1 MHSETTQPQPD
12 LAVESTLHPKD
23 QLPTA
28 TQLFQR
34 VLDTI
39 PQLIFWK
46 DRNSV
51 FLGCNHNAIKIAG
64 LESPEQIIGKTDY
77 DMPWKL
83 EEAEWFRACD
93 RRVMESG
100 VPELHIIEPQ
110 QQADGRQA
118 WLDTSKFP
126 LKNENGEVVGI
137 LVTIEDI
144 TDRVTLDQAK
154 QRFQEDLE
162 EKVVQRTQELQNTIA
177 QLETE
182 IVDRREAEIALDH
195 SEIRFQ
201 KLAANVP
208 GMIYQFRLEP
218 DGSFSFPYVSL
229 GCRDLYGIEPGEI
242 EQSAERLIDL
252 IHPDDRQSFFES
264 VMHSAK
270 TLETWKWEGQTLT
283 RSGEIK
289 WIQGSSRP
297 ELQPDGAVVWDGLL
311 LDVSDRKCIE
321 DERKQTAKEQ
331 SRLVAILEATTDL
344 VSIADGWGNTS
355 YINQAGR
362 RLLNLSQAELDQG
375 FAIGTII
382 APSALE
388 QFHQEALS
396 TVLQQGIW
404 SGETLLLS
412 RDGHKIPV
420 SQVMMTHRGED
431 GEIEFL
437 SIIARD
443 ISDYKQA
450 EAALRSSESQLRQQ
464 TQDLEFTL
472 SELRKTQSQLI
483 QSEKMSS
490 LGQLVAGVAHEIN
503 NPVNFIYGNIA
514 HTAEYA
520 QDLIALLESYQ
531 RHYPHPAPALKAEIE
546 AIDLDFLMC
555 DLPKTLASMRIGAER
570 IREIVLSLR
579 TFSRLD
585 QADIKAIDL
594 HESIDSTLMI
604 LQSRLKPNSDF
615 PGIQVIKD
623 YGNLPLVECYAGQ
636 LNQVFMNILSNAIDA
651 LEESFEDSILNKS
664 EDSKA
669 QSPTIRIVTKQ
680 VKSNTIIHIVDNGS
694 GMSEEVRSRLFDPFF
709 TTKPVGKGTG
719 LGLSI
724 SYQIVVEKHQG
735 ELRCQSTL
743 GEGTEFTITIPQ
755 IKPKK

>member
-1 MHSETTQPQPD
+1 MHSETTQPQSD
-12 LAVESTLHPKD
+12 FVVESNLHPSA
-23 QLPTA
+23 QLPIA

-34 VLDTI
+34 VLDTL

-51 FLGCNHNAIKIAG
+51 YLGCNHNGAKVAG
-64 LESPEQIIGKTDY
+64 VASPEQIIGKTDY

-83 EEAEWFRACD
+83 EEAEWFREGD
-93 RRVMESG
+93 RRVIESG
-100 VPELHIIEPQ
+100 IPQLHIIEPQ
-110 QQADGRQA
+110 QQADGKQA
-118 WLDTSKFP
+118 WLDTSKLP
-126 LKNENGEVVGI
+126 LKNDQGDVIGI

-144 TDRVTLDQAK
+144 TDRITLDQEK
-154 QRFQEDLE
+154 QRFQTDLE
-162 EKVVQRTQELQNTIA
+162 AKVAQRTQELEATIA
-177 QLETE
+177 QLEQE
-182 IVDRREAEIALDH
+182 IRDRRDAEAALAQ

-201 KLAANVP
+201 KLTANVP

-218 DGSFSFPYVSL
+218 DGSSAFPYASL
-229 GCRDLYGIEPGEI
+229 GCRDLYGIEPEEI

-252 IHPDDRQSFFES
+252 LHPDDRHNFFES

-270 TLETWKWEGQTLT
+270 TLETWHWEGRTFT
-283 RSGEIK
+283 ASGQVK

-297 ELQPDGAVVWDGLL
+297 ERQPDGAVVWDGLL
-311 LDVSDRKCIE
+311 LDISDRKQIE
-321 DERKQTAKEQ
+321 AERKQTAKEQ

-344 VSIADGWGNTS
+344 VVIADGRGNTS

-362 RLLNLSQAELDQG
+362 RLLNLSQAEMDQG
-375 FAIGTII
+375 FAIGTMI
-382 APSALE
+382 APSALD
-388 QFHQEALS
+388 QFQQEALN
-396 TVLQQGIW
+396 TALQQGIW

-412 RDGHKIPV
+412 RDGRKIPV
-420 SQVMMTHRGED
+420 SQVMMAHRSEQGD
-431 GEIEFL
+431 IEFL
-437 SIIARD
+437 STIARD
-443 ISDYKQA
+443 ISDYKHA
-450 EAALRSSESQLRQQ
+450 ELALRSSESQLRQQ
-464 TQDLEFTL
+464 TQDLESTL
-472 SELRKTQSQLI
+472 RQLRITQSQLI

-514 HTAEYA
+514 HTSEYA

-531 RHYPHPAPALKAEIE
+531 RYYPNPNPALQAEIE
-546 AIDLDFLMC
+546 AIDLDFLMS
-555 DLPKTLASMRIGAER
+555 DLPKTLNSMKIGAER

-585 QADIKAIDL
+585 EADIKAIDL
-594 HESIDSTLMI
+594 HESLDSTLMI
-604 LQSRLKPNSDF
+604 LQHRLKPKSDF

-623 YGNLPLVECYAGQ
+623 CGNLPPVECYAGQ

-651 LEESFEDSILNKS
+651 LEERFER
-664 EDSKA
+664 SKFDQCEIA
-669 QSPTIRIVTKQ
+669 KPTIRIVTQ
-680 VKSNTIIHIVDNGS
+680 HTRENTIIHIIDNGS
-694 GMSEEVRSRLFDPFF
+694 GMPEEVMSRLFDPFF

-735 ELRCQSTL
+735 QLRCQSTL
-743 GEGTEFTITIPQ
+743 GEGTEFTIVIPQ
-755 IKPKK
+755 IKNRN

>member
-1 MHSETTQPQPD
+1 MHSETTQPQSD
-12 LAVESTLHPKD
+12 FVVESNLHPSA
-23 QLPTA
+23 QLPIA

-34 VLDTI
+34 VLDTL

-51 FLGCNHNAIKIAG
+51 YLGCNHNGAKVAG
-64 LESPEQIIGKTDY
+64 VASPEQIIGKTDY

-83 EEAEWFRACD
+83 EEAESFRECD
-93 RRVMESG
+93 RRVIESG
-100 VPELHIIEPQ
+100 IPQLHIIEPQ
-110 QQADGRQA
+110 QQADGKQA
-118 WLDTSKFP
+118 WLDTSKLP
-126 LKNENGEVVGI
+126 LKNDQGDVIGI

-144 TDRVTLDQAK
+144 TDRITLDQEN
-154 QRFQEDLE
+154 QRFQTDLE
-162 EKVVQRTQELQNTIA
+162 AKVAQRTQELEATIA
-177 QLETE
+177 QLEQE
-182 IVDRREAEIALDH
+182 IRDRRDAEAALAQ

-201 KLAANVP
+201 KLTANVP

-218 DGSFSFPYVSL
+218 DGSSAFPYASL
-229 GCRDLYGIEPGEI
+229 GCRDLYGIEPEEI

-252 IHPDDRQSFFES
+252 LHPDDRHNFFES

-270 TLETWKWEGQTLT
+270 TLETWHWEGRTFT
-283 RSGEIK
+283 ASGQVK

-297 ELQPDGAVVWDGLL
+297 ERQPDGAVVWDGLL
-311 LDVSDRKCIE
+311 LDISDRKQIE
-321 DERKQTAKEQ
+321 AERKQTAKEQ

-344 VSIADGWGNTS
+344 VVIADGRGNTS

-362 RLLNLSQAELDQG
+362 QLLNLSQAEMDQG
-375 FAIGTII
+375 FAIGTMI
-382 APSALE
+382 APSALD
-388 QFHQEALS
+388 QFQQEALN
-396 TVLQQGIW
+396 TALQLGIW

-412 RDGHKIPV
+412 RDGRKIPV
-420 SQVMMTHRGED
+420 SQVMMAHRSEQGD
-431 GEIEFL
+431 IEFL
-437 SIIARD
+437 STIARD
-443 ISDYKQA
+443 ISDYKHA
-450 EAALRSSESQLRQQ
+450 ELALRSSESQLRQQ
-464 TQDLEFTL
+464 TQDLESTL
-472 SELRKTQSQLI
+472 RQLRITQSQLI

-514 HTAEYA
+514 HTSEYA

-531 RHYPHPAPALKAEIE
+531 RYYPHPNPALQSEIE
-546 AIDLDFLMC
+546 AIDLDFLMS
-555 DLPKTLASMRIGAER
+555 DLPKTLNSMKIGAER

-585 QADIKAIDL
+585 EADIKAIDL
-594 HESIDSTLMI
+594 HESLDSTLMI
-604 LQSRLKPNSDF
+604 LQHRLKPKSDF

-623 YGNLPLVECYAGQ
+623 YGNLPPVECYAGQ

-651 LEESFEDSILNKS
+651 LEERFER
-664 EDSKA
+664 SKFDQYEIA
-669 QSPTIRIVTKQ
+669 KPTIRIVTQ
-680 VKSNTIIHIVDNGS
+680 HTRENTIIHIIDNGS
-694 GMSEEVRSRLFDPFF
+694 GMPEEVMSRLFDPFF

-735 ELRCQSTL
+735 QLRCQSTL
-743 GEGTEFTITIPQ
+743 GEGTEFTIVIPQ
-755 IKPKK
+755 IKNRN

>member
-1 MHSETTQPQPD
+1 MHSETTQPQSD
-12 LAVESTLHPKD
+12 FVVESNLHPSA
-23 QLPTA
+23 QLPIA

-34 VLDTI
+34 VLDTL

-51 FLGCNHNAIKIAG
+51 YLGCNHNGAKVAG
-64 LESPEQIIGKTDY
+64 VASPEQIIGKTDY

-83 EEAEWFRACD
+83 EEAESFRERD
-93 RRVMESG
+93 RRVIESG
-100 VPELHIIEPQ
+100 IPQLHIIEPQ
-110 QQADGRQA
+110 QQADGKQA
-118 WLDTSKFP
+118 WLDTSKLP
-126 LKNENGEVVGI
+126 LKNDQGDVIGI

-144 TDRVTLDQAK
+144 TDRITLDQEK
-154 QRFQEDLE
+154 QRFQTDLE
-162 EKVVQRTQELQNTIA
+162 AKVAQRTQELEATIA
-177 QLETE
+177 QLEQE
-182 IVDRREAEIALDH
+182 IRDRRDAEAALAQ

-201 KLAANVP
+201 KLTANVP

-218 DGSFSFPYVSL
+218 DGSSAFPYASL
-229 GCRDLYGIEPGEI
+229 GCRDLYGIEPEEI

-252 IHPDDRQSFFES
+252 LHPDDRHNFFES

-270 TLETWKWEGQTLT
+270 TLETWHWEGRTFT
-283 RSGEIK
+283 ASGQVK

-297 ELQPDGAVVWDGLL
+297 ERQPDGAVVWDGLL
-311 LDVSDRKCIE
+311 LDISDRKQIE
-321 DERKQTAKEQ
+321 AERKQTAKEQ

-344 VSIADGWGNTS
+344 VVIADGRGNTS

-362 RLLNLSQAELDQG
+362 QLLNLSQAEMDQG
-375 FAIGTII
+375 FAIGTMI
-382 APSALE
+382 APSALD
-388 QFHQEALS
+388 QFQQEALN
-396 TVLQQGIW
+396 TALQQGIW

-412 RDGHKIPV
+412 RDGRKIPV
-420 SQVMMTHRGED
+420 SQVMMAHRSEQGD
-431 GEIEFL
+431 IEFL
-437 SIIARD
+437 STIARD
-443 ISDYKQA
+443 ISDYKHA
-450 EAALRSSESQLRQQ
+450 ELALRSSESQLRQQ
-464 TQDLEFTL
+464 TQDLESTL
-472 SELRKTQSQLI
+472 RQLRITQSQLI

-514 HTAEYA
+514 HTSEYA

-531 RHYPHPAPALKAEIE
+531 RYYPNPNPALQTEIE
-546 AIDLDFLMC
+546 AIDLDFLMS
-555 DLPKTLASMRIGAER
+555 DLPKTLNSMKIGAER

-585 QADIKAIDL
+585 EADIKAIDL
-594 HESIDSTLMI
+594 HESLDSTLMI
-604 LQSRLKPNSDF
+604 LQHRLKPKSDF

-623 YGNLPLVECYAGQ
+623 YGNLPPVECYAGQ

-651 LEESFEDSILNKS
+651 LEERFER
-664 EDSKA
+664 SKFDQCEIA
-669 QSPTIRIVTKQ
+669 KPTIRIVTQ
-680 VKSNTIIHIVDNGS
+680 HTRENTIIHIIDSGS
-694 GMSEEVRSRLFDPFF
+694 GMPEEVMSRLFDPFF

-735 ELRCQSTL
+735 QLRCQSTL
-743 GEGTEFTITIPQ
+743 GEGTEFTIVIPQ
-755 IKPKK
+755 IKNRN